1 MEKNIFKNFIRER
14 EGIMNDLERVIVE
27 LRKDRDSFRELVQRL
42 KIHELEFE
50 ILDGDEVVANDLE
63 SLLRLIEGHGYIVT
77 RGG

>member
-1 MEKNIFKNFIRER
+1 
-14 EGIMNDLERVIVE
+14 MNDLERVIVE

>member
-1 MEKNIFKNFIRER
+1 
-14 EGIMNDLERVIVE
+14 MNDLERVIME

-42 KIHELEFE
+42 KIHEFEFE

>member
-1 MEKNIFKNFIRER
+1 
-14 EGIMNDLERVIVE
+14 MNDLERVIVE

-42 KIHELEFE
+42 KIQDLEFE

>member
-1 MEKNIFKNFIRER
+1 
-14 EGIMNDLERVIVE
+14 MNDLERVIVE

-42 KIHELEFE
+42 KIHEFEFE

>member
-1 MEKNIFKNFIRER
+1 
-14 EGIMNDLERVIVE
+14 MNDLERVIVE

-42 KIHELEFE
+42 KIQDLEFE

-63 SLLRLIEGHGYIVT
+63 SLLRLIEGHGYIVA

>member
-1 MEKNIFKNFIRER
+1 
-14 EGIMNDLERVIVE
+14 MNDLERVIME